1 MPRFG
6 IFKKLIFCLLFGSVL
21 SAYPVVAKQEMH
33 LAELNPEKTAL
44 GVFNS
49 YKHKILL
56 ISLVQIH
63 KPSFNCLPNQY
74 LFYDYGT
81 ENYFEIHAG
90 NLKISSDYTRI
101 FLTRIHSLSGIH
113 PKNKLEWKKALT
125 MLSKALKVPFTL
137 ISAAQQKSLK
147 FNRICWQQPE
157 LLNIQNRLI
166 RSYSYLAANLCENE
180 WCSELYWTGPKNIQF
195 WIHEKPQ
202 TYQLVNLN
210 IEKGITTVKTQ
221 SKKFV
226 RTHMTQLNAPRENLI
241 NSESLAGKTLVL
253 KKNKKNSVTL
263 VWRKG
268 KTGRVYVTLTREGHD
283 LKAAQR
289 VQNEFALQIKS
300 KQVRHALQTAEFSL
314 WLDPRNQN
322 LKIERLK
329 AFVSLALMSQFYDSL
344 KTDFSK
350 SDRFAVCQKLHL
362 EPSIRHLWKKDA
374 FVHRFKE
381 ICAP

>member
-157 LLNIQNRLI
+157 LLNIQN
-166 RSYSYLAANLCENE
+166 
-180 WCSELYWTGPKNIQF
+180 
-195 WIHEKPQ
+195 
-202 TYQLVNLN
+202 
-210 IEKGITTVKTQ
+210 
-221 SKKFV
+221 
-226 RTHMTQLNAPRENLI
+226 
-241 NSESLAGKTLVL
+241 
-253 KKNKKNSVTL
+253 
-263 VWRKG
+263 
-268 KTGRVYVTLTREGHD
+268 
-283 LKAAQR
+283 
-289 VQNEFALQIKS
+289 
-300 KQVRHALQTAEFSL
+300 
-314 WLDPRNQN
+314 
-322 LKIERLK
+322 
-329 AFVSLALMSQFYDSL
+329 
-344 KTDFSK
+344 
-350 SDRFAVCQKLHL
+350 
-362 EPSIRHLWKKDA
+362 
-374 FVHRFKE
+374 
-381 ICAP
+381 